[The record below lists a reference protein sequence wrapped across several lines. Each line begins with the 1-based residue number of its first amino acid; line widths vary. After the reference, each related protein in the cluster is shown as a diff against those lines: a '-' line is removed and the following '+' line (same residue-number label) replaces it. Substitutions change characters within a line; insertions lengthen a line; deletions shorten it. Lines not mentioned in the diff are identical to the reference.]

1 MYIHRWCDPL
11 CRKSPEIRK
20 DTLEL
25 INKISKTA
33 QYKINIQNSTVF
45 LYTRNKQSKNDVKE
59 TIPFTIA
66 SKRIKCLGINLT
78 KELQDLKD
86 CNLPNNAEREVKEA
100 LNEWRNSPCSW
111 TGRLNIAKMA
121 ILYKLINKSNV
132 IPIKS
137 H

>member
-1 MYIHRWCDPL
+1 MYIHRGCDPL
-11 CRKSPEIRK
+11 CRKSPEIHK

-45 LYTRNKQSKNDVKE
+45 LYTRNKQSKNDMKE

-66 SKRIKCLGINLT
+66 LKRTKCLGINLT
-78 KELQDLKD
+78 KDLQDRKG
-86 CNLPNNAEREVKEA
+86 CNLPNNAAREVKHA
-100 LNEWRNSPCSW
+100 LNEWRDSPCSW
-111 TGRLNIAKMA
+111 TGRLSIAKMA
-121 ILYKLINKSNV
+121 TPYKLINKSHV

-137 H
+137 Q

>member
-1 MYIHRWCDPL
+1 MQDAWVWSAGESFVLQPREEGAGWVRTMH
-11 CRKSPEIRK
+11 
-20 DTLEL
+20 
-25 INKISKTA
+25 
-33 QYKINIQNSTVF
+33 
-45 LYTRNKQSKNDVKE
+45 LYTRNKQSKNDMKE